1 MRYPWERRVVPEVT
15 FRHEIRV
22 GTRKIVR
29 SATAR
34 GETWNEVEA
43 AAARAKPWVD
53 GSEDVRR
60 AEKAS

>member
-15 FRHEIRV
+15 FRHEIEV
-22 GTRKIVR
+22 GNHKVVR

-34 GETWNEVEA
+34 GETWDDVERA
-43 AAARAKPWVD
+43 AERAKPWVD

-60 AEKAS
+60 AEPIL